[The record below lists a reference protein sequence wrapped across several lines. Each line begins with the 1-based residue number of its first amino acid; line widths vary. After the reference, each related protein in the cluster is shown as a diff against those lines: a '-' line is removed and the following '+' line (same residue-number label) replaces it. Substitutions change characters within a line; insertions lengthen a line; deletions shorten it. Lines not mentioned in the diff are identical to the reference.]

1 MMTYNPALGVVPMH
15 WRTTTV
21 LYLWTSLLWIS
32 LLVDF
37 TFVDFT
43 MWTTPDGDVCVYVCM
58 YVHNDRTDHKE
69 TQNDGSGEGGLA
81 NIL

>member
-43 MWTTPDGDVCVYVCM
+43 MWTTPDGKMYVCM
-58 YVHNDRTDHKE
+58 WWYSTYTLLCALMWNTP
-69 TQNDGSGEGGLA
+69 DGNVSK
-81 NIL
+81 

>member
-32 LLVDF
+32 LLADF

-43 MWTTPDGDVCVYVCM
+43 MWTTPDGMYVCM
-58 YVHNDRTDHKE
+58 YVKSQLLCLVTKLAL
-69 TQNDGSGEGGLA
+69 GGVQGVP
-81 NIL
+81 I